1 MNDKLKPD
9 TDAGTIAALMQRM
22 LEQRLPR
29 AERILVR
36 MRAGERLSDVDLDF
50 LKRVEQDSR
59 WPLPLIRRHPEYLEI
74 LTRGISLYEEI
85 LTLALENEK
94 ATRD

>member
-1 MNDKLKPD
+1 MDKRLSPD

-29 AERILVR
+29 AQRMLERV
-36 MRAGERLSDVDLDF
+36 RAGQRLSDADLDF

-59 WPLPLIRRHPEYLEI
+59 WPLPLIQRHPEYLEI

-85 LTLALENEK
+85 LALALENERSSK
-94 ATRD
+94 D

>member
-1 MNDKLKPD
+1 MNDRIKPD

-29 AERILVR
+29 AQRILERV
-36 MRAGERLSDVDLDF
+36 RAGERLSDADLDF

-59 WPLPLIRRHPEYLEI
+59 WPLPLVQRHPEYLEI

-85 LTLALENEK
+85 LALALENER
-94 ATRD
+94 AARD